1 MLPLGSVRRV
11 QLAAI
16 HRYPVKSMRG
26 EGLDEATVEPWG
38 LAGDRRWMVIDGD
51 GRCVT
56 ARELPRM
63 LLLAPELTEH
73 GLRLAGPGQPPLE
86 IPVPD
91 DAGAQV
97 RVHRNDPYAASL
109 AVDDAH
115 VWLTHYLGI
124 AVRLAYSDD
133 PSRRRLNPRFARPD
147 DSASFADAYP
157 LLLTTEE
164 SLAQLNAWIADGPL
178 SAEGPLG
185 MERFRP
191 NVVVS
196 GDRAFAE
203 DSWRRVRIGDAV
215 FRAVKGCD
223 RCVMTTTDPETAAR
237 GKEPIVSLA
246 RHRRWDGK
254 TWFGM
259 NLIPDAPGSVVRV
272 GDEVEVLEA
281 EESDGPPR

>member
-1 MLPLGSVRRV
+1 M
-11 QLAAI
+11 QLASI

-26 EGLDEATVEPWG
+26 EEVTEVVVEPWG
-38 LAGDRRWMVIDGD
+38 LAGDRRWMVIDGG
-51 GRCVT
+51 GRSIT

-63 LLLAPELTEH
+63 LLLTPRLTAH
-73 GLRLAGPGQPPLE
+73 GLELAGPGMQPLA
-86 IPVPD
+86 IPAPD
-91 DAGAQV
+91 DAGTKVQV
-97 RVHRNDPYAASL
+97 HSNEPYAASL

-115 VWLTHYLGI
+115 AWLTDYLGL
-124 AVRLAYSDD
+124 AVRLAYTDD
-133 PSRRRLNPRFARPD
+133 PSRRRLNPRFSRPD

-164 SLAQLNAWIADGPL
+164 SLARLNDWIAEGPL
-178 SAEGPLG
+178 PAEGPLG

-191 NVVVS
+191 NVVVR
-196 GDRAFAE
+196 GARAFAE
-203 DSWRRVRIGDAV
+203 DTWRRVRIGDAV

-223 RCVMTTTDPETAAR
+223 RCVMTTTDAGTAAR
-237 GKEPIVSLA
+237 GKEPIATLA

-259 NLIPDAPGSVVRV
+259 NLIPDTPGTVLRL
-272 GDEVEVLEA
+272 GDDVEVLQS

>member
-1 MLPLGSVRRV
+1 M
-11 QLAAI
+11 QLASI
-16 HRYPVKSMRG
+16 RRYPVKSMRG
-26 EGLDEATVEPWG
+26 EELAEAAVEPWG
-38 LAGDRRWMVIDGD
+38 LAGDRRWMVVDGD
-51 GRCVT
+51 GRSVT

-63 LLLAPELTEH
+63 LLLTPRLTDR
-73 GLRLAGPGQPPLE
+73 GLELAGPGMAPLS
-86 IPVPD
+86 ILAPG
-91 DAGAQV
+91 DADTKVQV
-97 RVHRNDPYAASL
+97 HSNAPYAGSL

-115 VWLTHYLGI
+115 AWLTDYLGL
-124 AVRLAYSDD
+124 AVRLVYADD
-133 PSRRRLNPRFARPD
+133 PSRRQLDPRFSRPD

-164 SLAQLNAWIADGPL
+164 SLAQLNDWIAEGPL

-185 MERFRP
+185 MARFRP

-196 GDRAFAE
+196 GGRAFEE
-203 DSWRRVRIGDAV
+203 DGWRRVRIGDAV

-223 RCVMTTTDPETAAR
+223 RCVMTTTDPSTAER
-237 GKEPIVSLA
+237 GMEPIATLA

-259 NLIPDAPGSVVRV
+259 NLIPDTPGVVV
-272 GDEVEVLEA
+272 QTGDEVEVLDA